1 MSELINQIFEQYS
14 QYSNIDISL
23 ELIAV
28 FFGLLSVWFSK
39 NNNVLVYPTGIINT
53 SIFVYLLVK
62 WELLGDMIINVY
74 YFLMSIYGWYYW
86 TRKTNNI
93 GYTPITRIH
102 STDIKIILII
112 IISSVLFVSYL
123 YSFFEKWSGFVSYV
137 DIITTAIF
145 FAGMW
150 LMARR
155 KIESWFFWILGDIIS
170 VPLYFVKGL
179 AFSSFQYLI
188 FTFIAIAGYYKW
200 KSIYYEAQRKVF
212 ITRAL
217 P

>member
-1 MSELINQIFEQYS
+1 MMNEIMNQIFQQYS

-62 WELLGDMIINVY
+62 WELLGDMIINIY

-86 TRKTNNI
+86 TRKSQNQE
-93 GYTPITRIH
+93 YTPITKINEA
-102 STDIKIILII
+102 DIKIILII
-112 IISSVLFVSYL
+112 IISSTIFVSYL
-123 YSFFEKWSGFVSYV
+123 YSFFDKWSGLVSCI
-137 DIITTAIF
+137 DILTTAIF
-145 FAGMW
+145 FVGMW

-155 KIESWFFWILGDIIS
+155 KIESWFFWILGDVIS

-188 FTFIAIAGYYKW
+188 FTLIAVAGYYKW
-200 KSIYYEAQRKVF
+200 KSIYNNKKRIA
-212 ITRAL
+212 
-217 P
+217 

>member
-1 MSELINQIFEQYS
+1 MTEILYQIIQQYS

-62 WELLGDMIINVY
+62 WELLGDMIINIY

-86 TRKTNNI
+86 TRKSNNQE
-93 GYTPITRIH
+93 YTPITKINEL
-102 STDIKIILII
+102 DIKIILII
-112 IISSVLFVSYL
+112 IISSTLFVSYL
-123 YSFFEKWSGFVSYV
+123 YSFFDKWSGLVSYI
-137 DIITTAIF
+137 DIFTTAIF

-155 KIESWFFWILGDIIS
+155 KIESWFFWILGDVIS

-179 AFSSFQYLI
+179 AFSSFQYII
-188 FTFIAIAGYYKW
+188 FTLIAVAGYYKW
-200 KSIYYEAQRKVF
+200 KSIYNNKKRIA
-212 ITRAL
+212 
-217 P
+217 

>member
-86 TRKTNNI
+86 TRKSNNI
-93 GYTPITRIH
+93 GYTPITRMH

-145 FAGMW
+145 FAGIW

-200 KSIYYEAQRKVF
+200 KSIYNNKKQ
-212 ITRAL
+212 IS
-217 P
+217 

>member
-86 TRKTNNI
+86 TRKSNNI
-93 GYTPITRIH
+93 GYTPITRMH

-200 KSIYYEAQRKVF
+200 KSIYNNKKQNS
-212 ITRAL
+212 
-217 P
+217 

>member
-86 TRKTNNI
+86 TRKSNNE
-93 GYTPITRIH
+93 GYTPITRMH

-112 IISSVLFVSYL
+112 IVSSVLFVSYL

-200 KSIYYEAQRKVF
+200 KSIYNNKKQ
-212 ITRAL
+212 IS
-217 P
+217 